1 MYVCV
6 SYWHL
11 IHNKFRER
19 LSLNS
24 PCLPKDI
31 ASKGAHL
38 ARIPY
43 PGMLSTMEDGLLSQE
58 RKSHQPDKL
67 CHRLSH
73 LPSFLL
79 KTHSSFLKV
88 INSTIKNVFILIWH
102 FLLNSKPPWRV
113 THFSLKIFHV
123 YMRYRETSI
132 YFYLI
137 NLFFVIRVSA
147 MNSKG

>member
-1 MYVCV
+1 MRHSWTWNPKICCFGILIFMYVYV

-11 IHNKFRER
+11 INNKFRER

-38 ARIPY
+38 AHIPY

-58 RKSHQPDKL
+58 MKSHQPDKL

-79 KTHSSFLKV
+79 KTHSSFLKL
-88 INSTIKNVFILIWH
+88 INSTIK
-102 FLLNSKPPWRV
+102 KY
-113 THFSLKIFHV
+113 FH
-123 YMRYRETSI
+123 
-132 YFYLI
+132 I
-137 NLFFVIRVSA
+137 NMAFHTEF
-147 MNSKG
+147 